1 MKLVISTGPVRPT
14 DLAVIDG
21 NDIILQKRVWYGD
34 VNKVIDD
41 IFKTKYIAA
50 VQFMEKNKYSERLMD
65 YIESTYKGV
74 EIL

>member
-14 DLAVIDG
+14 NLAVVDG
-21 NDIILQKRVWYGD
+21 NDIILQKKIWHGD
-34 VNKVIDD
+34 VHKTIDE
-41 IFKTKYIAA
+41 IFKTKYVAA
-50 VQFMEKNKYSERLMD
+50 VQFMEKNKYSEKLMN

>member
-14 DLAVIDG
+14 DLVVVDG
-21 NDIILQKRVWYGD
+21 NDIILQKRVWWGD
-34 VNKVIDD
+34 AHKAVDE

-50 VQFMEKNKYSERLMD
+50 VQFMEKNKYSKKLID
-65 YIESTYKGV
+65 YIESTHKGV

>member
-14 DLAVIDG
+14 NLAVIDG
-21 NDIILQKRVWYGD
+21 NDIVLQKKVWYGD

-41 IFKTKYIAA
+41 IFKTKYIAT

>member
-1 MKLVISTGPVRPT
+1 MKLAISTGPVRPT

-21 NDIILQKRVWYGD
+21 DDIIFQKRVWYGD
-34 VNKVIDD
+34 VYKIIDE
-41 IFKTKYIAA
+41 IFKTKYIAT
-50 VQFMEKNKYSERLMD
+50 VQFIEKNKYAEKIMN